1 MHHIQGFVFCRI
13 CIWEFPWGE
22 KGMGTDKTQS
32 RYRPLTDEE
41 VVSLAQNGDEQAVEH
56 ILEKYKA
63 LVKAR
68 VRAYFLMGADKEDL
82 LQEGMI
88 GLFKAIRDFSEEKQA
103 SFAGFADL
111 CATRQ
116 IVTAIKTATRQKHM
130 PLNNYV
136 SLNKPVYTD
145 ESERTLLDSVS
156 QAVVSDP
163 EQIVINEE
171 EYNRISMKIL
181 SNLSSFEREVLELY
195 LQGKSYNEIATQQN
209 RSAKSID
216 NALQRIKKKVE
227 ASLEEE

>member
-1 MHHIQGFVFCRI
+1 
-13 CIWEFPWGE
+13 
-22 KGMGTDKTQS
+22 MGTDKTQNQ
-32 RYRPLTDEE
+32 YKPLTDEE
-41 VVSLAQNGDEQAVEH
+41 VVGLAQNGDEQAVEY

-88 GLFKAIRDFSEEKQA
+88 GLFKAIRDFSKDKQ
-103 SFAGFADL
+103 SNFAGFADL

-156 QAVVSDP
+156 QAIVSDP

-171 EYNRISMKIL
+171 EYNRTSMKIL
-181 SNLSSFEREVLELY
+181 SSLSDFEKDVLELY
-195 LQGKSYNEIATQQN
+195 LQGRSYNEIAMQQN

-227 ASLEEE
+227 ASLKEE

>member
-1 MHHIQGFVFCRI
+1 M
-13 CIWEFPWGE
+13 
-22 KGMGTDKTQS
+22 QS
-32 RYRPLTDEE
+32 RLKSMSDEE
-41 VVSLAQNGDEQAVEH
+41 VVALAQTGDEQAVEH

-88 GLFKAIRDFSEEKQA
+88 GLFKAIRDFSADKQA
-103 SFAGFADL
+103 SFASFADL

-136 SLNKPVYTD
+136 SLNKPTYTD
-145 ESERTLLDSVS
+145 ESERTLLDLVS
-156 QAVVSDP
+156 YSAVSDP

-171 EYNRISMKIL
+171 DYNNTAKKIL
-181 SNLSSFEREVLELY
+181 ESLSSFEREVLEAY
-195 LQGKSYNEIATQQN
+195 LQGRSYNEIAGLQG

-216 NALQRIKKKVE
+216 NALQRIKKKIE
-227 ASLEEE
+227 ASLKEDK

>member
-1 MHHIQGFVFCRI
+1 MR
-13 CIWEFPWGE
+13 
-22 KGMGTDKTQS
+22 KSMGTDKIQD
-32 RYRPLTDEE
+32 RYKLLADEE
-41 VVSLAQNGDEQAVEH
+41 VAGLAQNGDEQAVEY

-88 GLFKAIRDFSEEKQA
+88 GLFKAIRDFSKDKQA

-136 SLNKPVYTD
+136 SLNKPAYTD

-171 EYNRISMKIL
+171 EYNHTSMKIL
-181 SNLSSFEREVLELY
+181 SSLSDFEKEVLELY
-195 LQGKSYNEIATQQN
+195 LQGKSYNEIAQRQA

-227 ASLEEE
+227 ASLKEE